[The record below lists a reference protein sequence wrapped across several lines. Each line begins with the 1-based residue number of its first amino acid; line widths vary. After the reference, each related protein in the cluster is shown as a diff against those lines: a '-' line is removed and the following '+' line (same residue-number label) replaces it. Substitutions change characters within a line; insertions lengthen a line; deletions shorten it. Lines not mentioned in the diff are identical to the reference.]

1 MRFQTTVLNHGLD
14 TAISS
19 AVNLGK
25 STIGIFTGNFENVN
39 QIQTAI
45 SKGGI
50 LDSIS
55 DLIDLSSKKAKE
67 KGIISNSTAIAIKG
81 GKNTIIKTIE
91 SKIENELETQIKS
104 IKKVSDYAEKWNSC
118 YEGKDLEGME
128 NALRNM
134 NKYLKETVP
143 LETTLKEAR
152 IVQNLHTLV
161 KNKGDF
167 NLTEDEISLA
177 EKLAK

>member
-1 MRFQTTVLNHGLD
+1 
-14 TAISS
+14 
-19 AVNLGK
+19 
-25 STIGIFTGNFENVN
+25 
-39 QIQTAI
+39 
-45 SKGGI
+45 
-50 LDSIS
+50 
-55 DLIDLSSKKAKE
+55 
-67 KGIISNSTAIAIKG
+67 
-81 GKNTIIKTIE
+81 
-91 SKIENELETQIKS
+91 
-104 IKKVSDYAEKWNSC
+104 
-118 YEGKDLEGME
+118 ME